1 MRLLRRLTGFT
12 ELLLLAAMLVGW
24 GGSSD
29 AIRFDGSGGG
39 GFTGGF
45 TGRATITVGMTA
57 DKTTLPLNITNAG
70 INPSGPYTN
79 TITVVVKQNG
89 NLFPAPNV
97 AISIVSG
104 LSSGALFYLDGNE
117 EHEDDNGNPLAF
129 RRLTFEDTDGIVTA
143 HFHANSTPGTVVLAA
158 TATDPNTGQSISA
171 NLTINV
177 TGGGTGGVGGGK
189 PAMVNFVMDPTPVYI
204 RTNPD
209 GTTTVPQRNFKLF
222 QLFVLDDFAQSV
234 SPSGGHMLRIEL
246 LPNRPNGGEWLSAT
260 DAAGNTQQG
269 ATILTDPIG
278 GAATVTLH
286 SGTVPG
292 TVLIAATAD
301 RADNNVDNGIQMPI
315 TNYASVPIGTG
326 EIKSLTFTGPFA
338 DAVNGRWNSLAAQ
351 LVDPTTLN
359 PCPDIGP
366 PPDVRC
372 WADVLWDG
380 TFIRYINVIASDPY
394 GNPPPAGTP
403 ITFRLIDSPLD
414 MLVNRY
420 PEQGHGQ
427 FAITGYNGDPQ
438 EGGWEFFAPNRT
450 VSRATGDTLN
460 PFVVPNGV
468 SYALADWPCLL
479 VLQDPEVINP
489 NPSTINALPSEGR
502 LEYHVGSRLITGRAG
517 NMLTV
522 NSPFNQVSQNVGANV
537 WYTVGCP
544 PHKGNVMNFNFVDSP
559 VFGLN
564 EMIVMTDTNGIART
578 IINYPA
584 SQVGRRFMLVAES
597 NGGKVG
603 AVMTHWYL
611 GNPDGSIIAITSP
624 LALAQQMPPLQ
635 IACRLEGVDGGTTAT
650 LEIMPGATITQA
662 VTLQLLDGG
671 IGNGNCTGPVDPTT
685 PDPPEGVIR
694 TPIPGVPIAVDI
706 TINDPSETAAILA
719 EEALVTAQVALDVF
733 VAANPGVC
741 DLILEQGQE
750 TPVERDPEKCAKQ
763 KELATALENA
773 RIAAAQARAI
783 ANLHTPTASVV
794 PTTLV
799 TGVGGFVSLVLQVN
813 DLPTDGSVDFL
824 FSTIGPEIRSQTL
837 QIRVQPPQPPQATP
851 TQ

>member
-1 MRLLRRLTGFT
+1 MRSLSRLAGFA
-12 ELLLLAAMLVGW
+12 ELLLLAVVLVGW

-45 TGRATITVGMTA
+45 FGQKPITVEMSA

-89 NLFPAPNV
+89 NLFPASSV

-104 LSSGALFYLDGNE
+104 LSSGALFYLDGDA
-117 EHEDDNGNPLAF
+117 EHEDDDGNPLAF
-129 RRLTFEDTDGIVTA
+129 RRLTFEDTDGVVTA

-158 TATDPNTGQSISA
+158 TATDPNTGQSIAAS
-171 NLTINV
+171 LTINV

-209 GTTTVPQRNFKLF
+209 GTTPVPQRNFKLF
-222 QLFVLDDFAQSV
+222 QIFVMDDFNQPIN
-234 SPSGGHMLRIEL
+234 PSGGHMLRIEL
-246 LPNRPNGGEWLSAT
+246 LPNRPNGGEWLSSI
-260 DAAGNTQQG
+260 DASGNAQEG
-269 ATILTDPIG
+269 ASIISDPIG

-286 SGTVPG
+286 SGTLPG

-315 TNYASVPIGTG
+315 TNYASVSIGTG

-351 LVDPTTLN
+351 LVDPTTLS

-366 PPDVRC
+366 APDLRC

-380 TFIRYINVIASDPY
+380 TYIRYINVIASDPY

-450 VSRATGDTLN
+450 IARALGDTLN

-468 SYALADWPCLL
+468 SYALADPLCLL
-479 VLQDPEVINP
+479 VLQDPEIINP

-502 LEYHVGSRLITGRAG
+502 LEYHVGSRIITGRQG

-522 NSPFNQVSQNVGANV
+522 NSPFNQVSQNIGANV

-544 PHKGNVMNFNFVDSP
+544 PHKGNVMNFNMINSP
-559 VFGLN
+559 IFGLG
-564 EMIVMTDTNGIART
+564 EVIVMTDTNGVART
-578 IINYPA
+578 ILNYPA
-584 SQVGRRFMLVAES
+584 SQVGRRFMVMAES
-597 NGGKVG
+597 NGGQVG

-635 IACRLEGVDGGTTAT
+635 TACGTEGVDQGTTAT
-650 LEIMPGATITQA
+650 LEVAPGATITQP

-671 IGNGNCTGPVDPTT
+671 IGNGNCTGGPVDFTA
-685 PDPPEGVIR
+685 PPQGLIR

-706 TINDPSETAAILA
+706 TINDPAEIAAILA
-719 EEALVTAQVALDVF
+719 EETVVSAQVAYDVF

-741 DLILEQGQE
+741 DLIVDPEDPE
-750 TPVERDPEKCAKQ
+750 AVVERDSEKCAKQ
-763 KELATALENA
+763 KELATTLDNA
-773 RIAAAQARAI
+773 KIAAAQARAI

-794 PTTLV
+794 PATLAS
-799 TGVGGFVSLVLQVN
+799 GAGGYAKLVLQVN
-813 DLPTDGSVDFL
+813 DLPTDGSVDFF
-824 FSTIGPEIRSQTL
+824 FSTVGPEISSETL
-837 QIRVQPPQPPQATP
+837 QITVKPPQPAATT

>member
-1 MRLLRRLTGFT
+1 MRPLSRLTGFA
-12 ELLLLAAMLVGW
+12 ELLLLAVVLVSW

-45 TGRATITVGMTA
+45 FGQEPITVGMTA

-70 INPSGPYTN
+70 VNPSGPYTN
-79 TITVVVKQNG
+79 TITVIVKKNG

-104 LSSGALFYLDGNE
+104 LSSGALFYLDGDTA
-117 EHEDDNGNPLAF
+117 HEDANGNPLAF
-129 RRLTFEDTDGIVTA
+129 RRLTFENTDGVVTA

-158 TATDPNTGQSISA
+158 TATDPNSGQSISA

-177 TGGGTGGVGGGK
+177 TGGGTGGVGGGS

-222 QLFVLDDFAQSV
+222 QLFVLDDFGQPV
-234 SPSGGHMLRIEL
+234 NPSGGHMLRIEL

-260 DAAGNTQQG
+260 DASGNAQEG

-278 GAATVTLH
+278 GAATVALH
-286 SGTVPG
+286 SGTLPG
-292 TVLIAATAD
+292 TVLISATAD

-326 EIKSLTFTGPFA
+326 ELTSLTFSGPFM
-338 DAVNGRWNSLAAQ
+338 DAVLGRKNNLAAQ
-351 LVDPTTLN
+351 LVDPTTL
-359 PCPDIGP
+359 
-366 PPDVRC
+366 
-372 WADVLWDG
+372 ADPFIPEGIKDTLWNG
-380 TFIRYINVIASDPY
+380 MFTRFVSVIASDPY

-420 PEQGHGQ
+420 PDQGHGQ

-468 SYALADWPCLL
+468 SYAVADPLCLL
-479 VLQDPEVINP
+479 VLQDPEIINP

-502 LEYHVGSRLITGRAG
+502 PEYHVGSRIITGRAG
-517 NMLTV
+517 NMLVANT
-522 NSPFNQVSQNVGANV
+522 PFNQTQQNVGANI
-537 WYTVGCP
+537 WYTVGCA
-544 PHKGNVMNFNFVDSP
+544 PHKGNVMNFNMINSP
-559 VFGLN
+559 VFGLT
-564 EMIVMTDTNGIART
+564 EVIVTTDSSGVANT
-578 IINYPA
+578 IMNYPA
-584 SQVGRRFMLVAES
+584 SQVGRRFMLVAEG

-603 AVMTHWYL
+603 SVMTHWYL
-611 GNPDGSIIAITSP
+611 GTSDNSV
-624 LALAQQMPPLQ
+624 L
-635 IACRLEGVDGGTTAT
+635 
-650 LEIMPGATITQA
+650 TITAPGQLA
-662 VTLQLLDGG
+662 AQVAAIAPIDLVPWPGLITVTQEVASGAAVNLPVTLQLLDGG
-671 IGNGNCTGPVDPTT
+671 VTSG
-685 PDPPEGVIR
+685 GVLRR
-694 TPIPGVPIAVDI
+694 TPFPGVPIALEIV
-706 TINDPSETAAILA
+706 INDPSEAAAVLA
-719 EEALVTAQVALDVF
+719 EEVVVKAQVAFDVF

-741 DLILEQGQE
+741 DLIVDPANPEAV
-750 TPVERDPEKCAKQ
+750 VERDPEKCAKQ
-763 KELATALENA
+763 KELATALDNA
-773 RIAAAQARAI
+773 KIAAAQARAI

-794 PTTLV
+794 PATLAS
-799 TGVGGFVSLVLQVN
+799 GAGGFTNLVLQVN
-813 DLPTDGSVDFL
+813 DLPTDGSVDFF
-824 FSTIGPEIRSQTL
+824 FSTVGPEIRSETL
-837 QIRVQPPQPPQATP
+837 QIRVQPPQPEAAS

>member
-1 MRLLRRLTGFT
+1 MRSLSRLAGFA
-12 ELLLLAAMLVGW
+12 ELLLLAVVLVSW

-29 AIRFDGSGGG
+29 AIRFDGGGGG

-45 TGRATITVGMTA
+45 TGQTSISVEMTA

-79 TITVVVKQNG
+79 TITVVVKKNG
-89 NLFPAPNV
+89 NLFPAPSV

-104 LSSGALFYLDGNE
+104 LSSGALFYLDGDE
-117 EHEDDNGNPLAF
+117 EHEDDDGNPLAF

-158 TATDPNTGQSISA
+158 TATDPNTGQSIAAS
-171 NLTINV
+171 LTINV
-177 TGGGTGGVGGGK
+177 TGGGIGGVGGGK
-189 PAMVNFVMDPTPVYI
+189 PAMVNFVMDPNPVYI

-222 QLFVLDDFAQSV
+222 QIFVMDDFDQPIN
-234 SPSGGHMLRIEL
+234 PSGGRMLRIEL

-260 DAAGNTQQG
+260 DSAGNSQEG
-269 ATILTDPIG
+269 VTILTDPIG
-278 GAATVTLH
+278 GAATVVLH
-286 SGTVPG
+286 SGSLPG

-326 EIKSLTFTGPFA
+326 ELTSLTFSGPFM
-338 DAVNGRWNSLAAQ
+338 DAVLGRKNNLAAQ
-351 LVDPTTLN
+351 LVDPTTL
-359 PCPDIGP
+359 
-366 PPDVRC
+366 
-372 WADVLWDG
+372 ADPFIPEGIKDTLWNG
-380 TFIRYINVIASDPY
+380 MFTRFVSVIASDPY

-420 PEQGHGQ
+420 PDQGHGQ

-450 VSRATGDTLN
+450 VSRAAGDTLN

-468 SYALADWPCLL
+468 SYALADPLCML
-479 VLQDPEVINP
+479 VLQDPEIINP

-502 LEYHVGSRLITGRAG
+502 PEYHVGSRIITGRAG
-517 NMLTV
+517 NMLV
-522 NSPFNQVSQNVGANV
+522 ANAPFNQTRQNVGANV

-544 PHKGNVMNFNFVDSP
+544 PHKGNVMNFNLINSP
-559 VFGLN
+559 VLGLT
-564 EMIVMTDTNGIART
+564 EVIVMTDSSGVANT
-578 IINYPA
+578 ILNYPA
-584 SQVGRRFMLVAES
+584 SQVGRRFMLVAEG

-603 AVMTHWYL
+603 SVMTHWYL
-611 GNPDGSIIAITSP
+611 GTSDNSILTVTSP
-624 LALAQQMPPLQ
+624 GQLAAQVAA
-635 IACRLEGVDGGTTAT
+635 IAPIDLVPWPGLITVTQEVA
-650 LEIMPGATITQA
+650 PGATINLP

-671 IGNGNCTGPVDPTT
+671 VTSG
-685 PDPPEGVIR
+685 GVLRR
-694 TPIPGVPIAVDI
+694 TPVPGVPIAVEI
-706 TINDPSETAAILA
+706 IINDPSETAAILA
-719 EEALVTAQVALDVF
+719 EEAVVKAQIAFDVF

-741 DLILEQGQE
+741 DLIVDPADSEAV
-750 TPVERDPEKCAKQ
+750 VERDPEKCAKQ

-773 RIAAAQARAI
+773 QIAAAQTRAI
-783 ANLHTPTASVV
+783 ANLHMPTASVV
-794 PTTLV
+794 PATLAS
-799 TGVGGFVSLVLQVN
+799 GAGGFTNLVLQVN
-813 DLPTDGSVDFL
+813 DLPTDGSVDFF
-824 FSTIGPEIRSQTL
+824 FSTVGPEIRSETL
-837 QIRVQPPQPPQATP
+837 QIRVQPPQPEEPAPAQ
-851 TQ
+851 

>member
-1 MRLLRRLTGFT
+1 MRPLSRLTGFA
-12 ELLLLAAMLVGW
+12 ELLLLAVVLVSW

-45 TGRATITVGMTA
+45 FGQEPITVGMTA

-70 INPSGPYTN
+70 VNPSGPYTN
-79 TITVVVKQNG
+79 TITVIVKKNG

-104 LSSGALFYLDGNE
+104 LSSGALFYLDGDTA
-117 EHEDDNGNPLAF
+117 HEDANGNPLAF
-129 RRLTFEDTDGIVTA
+129 RRLTFENTDGVVTA

-158 TATDPNTGQSISA
+158 TATDPNSGQSISA

-177 TGGGTGGVGGGK
+177 TGGGTGGVGGGS

-222 QLFVLDDFAQSV
+222 QLFVLDDFGQPV
-234 SPSGGHMLRIEL
+234 NPSGGHMLRIEL

-260 DAAGNTQQG
+260 DASGNAQEG

-278 GAATVTLH
+278 GAATVALH
-286 SGTVPG
+286 SGTLPG
-292 TVLIAATAD
+292 TVLISATAD

-326 EIKSLTFTGPFA
+326 ELTSLTFSGPFM
-338 DAVNGRWNSLAAQ
+338 DAVLGRKNNLAAQ
-351 LVDPTTLN
+351 LVDPTTL
-359 PCPDIGP
+359 
-366 PPDVRC
+366 
-372 WADVLWDG
+372 ADPFIPEGIKDTLWNG
-380 TFIRYINVIASDPY
+380 MFTRFVSVIASDPY

-420 PEQGHGQ
+420 PDQGHGQ

-468 SYALADWPCLL
+468 SYAVADPLCLL
-479 VLQDPEVINP
+479 VLQDPEIINP

-502 LEYHVGSRLITGRAG
+502 PEYHVGSRIITGRAG
-517 NMLTV
+517 NMLVANT
-522 NSPFNQVSQNVGANV
+522 PFNQTQQNVGANI
-537 WYTVGCP
+537 WYTVGCA
-544 PHKGNVMNFNFVDSP
+544 PHKGNVMNFNMINSP
-559 VFGLN
+559 VFGLT
-564 EMIVMTDTNGIART
+564 EVIVTTDSSGVANT
-578 IINYPA
+578 IMNYPA
-584 SQVGRRFMLVAES
+584 SQVGRRFMLVAEG

-603 AVMTHWYL
+603 SVMTHWYL
-611 GNPDGSIIAITSP
+611 GTSDNSV
-624 LALAQQMPPLQ
+624 L
-635 IACRLEGVDGGTTAT
+635 
-650 LEIMPGATITQA
+650 TITAPGQLA
-662 VTLQLLDGG
+662 AQVAAIAPIDLVPWPGLITVTQEVASGAAVNLPVTLQLLDGG
-671 IGNGNCTGPVDPTT
+671 VTSG
-685 PDPPEGVIR
+685 GVLRR
-694 TPIPGVPIAVDI
+694 TPVPGVPIALEIV
-706 TINDPSETAAILA
+706 INDPSEAAAVLA
-719 EEALVTAQVALDVF
+719 EEVVVKAQVAFDVF

-741 DLILEQGQE
+741 DLIVDPANPEAV
-750 TPVERDPEKCAKQ
+750 VERDPEKCAKQ
-763 KELATALENA
+763 KELATALDNA
-773 RIAAAQARAI
+773 KIAAAQARAI

-794 PTTLV
+794 PATLAS
-799 TGVGGFVSLVLQVN
+799 GAGGFTNLVLQVN
-813 DLPTDGSVDFL
+813 DLPTDGSVDFF
-824 FSTIGPEIRSQTL
+824 FSTVGPEIRSETL
-837 QIRVQPPQPPQATP
+837 QIRVQPPQPEAAS